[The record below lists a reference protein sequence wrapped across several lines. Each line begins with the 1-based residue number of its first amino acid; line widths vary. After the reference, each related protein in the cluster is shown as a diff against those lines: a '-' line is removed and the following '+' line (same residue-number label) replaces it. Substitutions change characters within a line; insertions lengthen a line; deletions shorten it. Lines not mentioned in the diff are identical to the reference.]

1 MQFQNHIKWC
11 LYFRAK
17 TFRKKTGGIGYV
29 EKPATFFYLS
39 PTILG
44 NITKVCQTNLV
55 HKINGVAFS
64 RSVSFCRDYN

>member
-29 EKPATFFYLS
+29 EKPATFFLPVTNYFGQYHQSLS
-39 PTILG
+39 
-44 NITKVCQTNLV
+44 N
-55 HKINGVAFS
+55 
-64 RSVSFCRDYN
+64 